1 MQGTTVLTP
10 AQCDLRGL
18 PLGALEAFVLS
29 QVDGRLTLD
38 EIAAIVGLELAAARR
53 LAERLVELG
62 CVRRPDVE
70 ARGERT
76 PARSRTK
83 APPRGDPRAEVESVR
98 PSRLDPRA
106 EPRSMRPPK
115 RPTRK
120 SLKMTAAPN
129 ARPSEEPCDLDEGTL
144 ANITGFDQRLASDD
158 LYAILGVEREAE
170 KKAVKHAYFALASK
184 FHPDRF
190 FKKKLGHARPILERV
205 FARITQA
212 HDVLTDPARRQAYD
226 ASLPPRT
233 VRSSKE
239 SASLRTSKAPP
250 SSARPSKAPS
260 KNPPSIRASK
270 GPPASARPSKA
281 PPGRT
286 SKAPPS
292 VRVSKAPPS
301 ARPSKAPPSARA
313 SKAPP
318 ATLRSSTVPPSGR
331 PRPTSPPRASKKMKA
346 VALPPPPLRV
356 EAPNA
361 AMQRAPSH
369 AIAPPPVRETPRA
382 QPLASTPAIAQA
394 PRAQPLASTPAIA
407 QAPRAQPLVS
417 TPSIAQAPKPSASF
431 VSRAEVKRRVDVFV
445 QAGDAALKANDL
457 IGAANNYRLAL
468 QNSNDPALRA
478 KLDMVEEPARRRRFE
493 ISMPRARTA
502 EREQR
507 WPEAAVDYLRAHD
520 AWPTAETA
528 ARAANALRMSSGDL
542 VRAVT
547 LAEYATAKEPR
558 NASYRMILAEVL
570 LASRLLERAAT
581 EAAAALAMA
590 PTDPRATELVAAVKR
605 QRR

>member
-1 MQGTTVLTP
+1 
-10 AQCDLRGL
+10 
-18 PLGALEAFVLS
+18 
-29 QVDGRLTLD
+29 
-38 EIAAIVGLELAAARR
+38 
-53 LAERLVELG
+53 
-62 CVRRPDVE
+62 
-70 ARGERT
+70 
-76 PARSRTK
+76 
-83 APPRGDPRAEVESVR
+83 
-98 PSRLDPRA
+98 
-106 EPRSMRPPK
+106 
-115 RPTRK
+115 
-120 SLKMTAAPN
+120 
-129 ARPSEEPCDLDEGTL
+129 
-144 ANITGFDQRLASDD
+144 
-158 LYAILGVEREAE
+158 
-170 KKAVKHAYFALASK
+170 
-184 FHPDRF
+184 
-190 FKKKLGHARPILERV
+190 
-205 FARITQA
+205 
-212 HDVLTDPARRQAYD
+212 
-226 ASLPPRT
+226 
-233 VRSSKE
+233 
-239 SASLRTSKAPP
+239 
-250 SSARPSKAPS
+250 
-260 KNPPSIRASK
+260 
-270 GPPASARPSKA
+270 
-281 PPGRT
+281 
-286 SKAPPS
+286 
-292 VRVSKAPPS
+292 
-301 ARPSKAPPSARA
+301 
-313 SKAPP
+313 
-318 ATLRSSTVPPSGR
+318 
-331 PRPTSPPRASKKMKA
+331 MKA

-356 EAPNA
+356 EAPST

-394 PRAQPLASTPAIA
+394 SKPA
-407 QAPRAQPLVS
+407 
-417 TPSIAQAPKPSASF
+417 ASF

-542 VRAVT
+542 ARAVT

-558 NASYRMILAEVL
+558 NASYRLILAEVL